1 MEGDL
6 VCNGNPE
13 TITIDGEKTVTA
25 VFEIQSFSI
34 TVQIEGEGSVTLNP
48 DKEEYEPGE
57 EIEATAEAEEGW
69 IFSHWEGD
77 LTGNEN
83 PITITIDG
91 KKRVEEV
98 REIQSFSKTAQME
111 GEGR

>member
-25 VFEIQSFSI
+25 VFEFQSFSI

-57 EIEATAEAEEGW
+57 EIEATAETEEGW
-69 IFSHWEGD
+69 IVRKSVGEVER
-77 LTGNEN
+77 NEKREKL
-83 PITITIDG
+83 IIDG
-91 KKRVEEV
+91 E
-98 REIQSFSKTAQME
+98 KTVNAVMD
-111 GEGR
+111 